1 MAAAAPFD
9 VEAEVQALARAFAA
23 AGSPA
28 RAAQERRYLKSE
40 LTFHGVGVPVV
51 RATARAWR
59 KAHPGLT
66 LPRLRALVRAL
77 WATPV
82 HELRSV
88 GIALLELYQPE
99 LEAKDAALLEALL
112 RASATWAYVDWLSAN
127 LMGRLVPRYPALLRT
142 LDRWAK
148 DENFWLRRAALLSLL
163 EPLRAGGGDFQ
174 RFARLAGPMVEE
186 PEFFIR
192 KAIGWVL
199 REVSKQRP
207 ALTEG
212 FLAAHAGRVS
222 GLTFREGSKY
232 LPAAARARLARLAPP
247 RGRR

>member
-1 MAAAAPFD
+1 MAATAPFD
-9 VEAEVQALARAFAA
+9 VDAEVRALDQRFAA
-23 AGSPA
+23 ASNPE
-28 RAAQERRYLKSE
+28 RAAQEKRYLKSD
-40 LTFHGVGVPVV
+40 LRFHGVGVPGV

-66 LPRLRALVRAL
+66 VPRLRALVRAL

-88 GIALLELYQPE
+88 GLALLELGAPE
-99 LEAKDAALLEALL
+99 LEARDARLLEALL
-112 RASATWAYVDWLSAN
+112 RASATWAYVDWLSVT
-127 LMGRLVPRYPALLRT
+127 LMGRLVPRYPALLDT

-148 DENFWLRRAALLSLL
+148 DENFWVRRAALLSLL
-163 EPLRAGGGDFQ
+163 VPLRAGGGDFQ

-186 PEFFIR
+186 REFFIR

-199 REVSKQRP
+199 REVSKKRP
-207 ALTEG
+207 ALVEA
-212 FLAAHAGRVS
+212 FLAEHAGRVS
-222 GLTFREGSKY
+222 GLTFREGTKY
-232 LPAAARARLARLAPP
+232 LPAAAKARLARLAPP